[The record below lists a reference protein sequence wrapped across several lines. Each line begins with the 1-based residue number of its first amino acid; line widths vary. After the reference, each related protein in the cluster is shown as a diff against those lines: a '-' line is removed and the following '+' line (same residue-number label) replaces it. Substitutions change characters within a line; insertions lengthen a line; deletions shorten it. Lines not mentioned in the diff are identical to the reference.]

1 MSNSY
6 RGSCELGLVEQD
18 GTFVLQQGVNAV
30 RNCVQMLVGY
40 RNGIDAAVS
49 KFVPKPKS
57 KPSDSGFDLERR
69 TKKRANG
76 VFLAMKIKRCRS
88 KANFAPTYF
97 YTYGKKDFIRP
108 FLCSSSPSRSH
119 LHWAAVRARRFAAEL
134 PNHRNAGL
142 DRFFQL
148 VVSGLPLTTSFFH
161 GTVTAIS
168 HSFCGLTFPNRIHI
182 PQL

>member
-6 RGSCELGLVEQD
+6 RGCCELGLVEQD

-88 KANFAPTYF
+88 KANFAPTWCAWR
-97 YTYGKKDFIRP
+97 DSNPHASLHENLNLACLPI
-108 FLCSSSPSRSH
+108 PSQAHIQFERMLVPKIECESFAEMTH
-119 LHWAAVRARRFAAEL
+119 LNPIHL
-134 PNHRNAGL
+134 PVL
-142 DRFFQL
+142 WYL
-148 VVSGLPLTTSFFH
+148 
-161 GTVTAIS
+161 
-168 HSFCGLTFPNRIHI
+168 
-182 PQL
+182 